1 MEFSSWTESDFTIL
15 LFFRWVT
22 VLASLVSASISLGV
36 ELQMKVLKAF
46 PITEKGPTR
55 AFSWLKAPTSTFT
68 VTLKTWAL
76 THGKQ
81 VDVNLGC

>member
-22 VLASLVSASISLGV
+22 VIASLVSASISLGV

-55 AFSWLKAPTSTFT
+55 AFSWLKAPTSCLDS
-68 VTLKTWAL
+68 VLNVKAL
-76 THGKQ
+76 SR
-81 VDVNLGC
+81 CFP